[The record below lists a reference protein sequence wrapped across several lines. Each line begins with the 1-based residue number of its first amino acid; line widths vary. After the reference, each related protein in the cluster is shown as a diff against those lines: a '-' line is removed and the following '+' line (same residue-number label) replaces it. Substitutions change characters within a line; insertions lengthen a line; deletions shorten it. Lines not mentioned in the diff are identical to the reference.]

1 MFVVSGS
8 GFRAH
13 ALRSVLAGGC
23 VGVMAALAASGG
35 IALTLIP
42 FTASL
47 VVLATMPDNP
57 AARLKAV
64 IGGHLICAIVGLI
77 TLKLL
82 GLGPSTLAVAVG
94 GAVFLMLSLDMLH
107 PPASIGTFVVMTQSA
122 DWSFL
127 LAPLAVG
134 LTLIAIATLLVRF
147 CGAGPGVRGRSR
159 AQPAPRPTR

>member
-8 GFRAH
+8 GLRAH
-13 ALRSVLAGGC
+13 ALRSLLAGGC
-23 VGVMAALAASGG
+23 IGVMAGLAASGG

-47 VVLATMPDNP
+47 VLLATMPENP
-57 AARLKAV
+57 AARLKAI
-64 IGGHLICAIVGLI
+64 IGGHLICAVAGLI

-82 GLGPSTLAVAVG
+82 GFGPSTLAVAVG

-107 PPASIGTFVVMTQSA
+107 PPAAIGTFVVMSQAA

-134 LTLIAIATLLVRF
+134 LTLIAIATLLCRF
-147 CGAGPGVRGRSR
+147 CSAAPGLGGRSR
-159 AQPAPRPTR
+159 AHPAPRPTR